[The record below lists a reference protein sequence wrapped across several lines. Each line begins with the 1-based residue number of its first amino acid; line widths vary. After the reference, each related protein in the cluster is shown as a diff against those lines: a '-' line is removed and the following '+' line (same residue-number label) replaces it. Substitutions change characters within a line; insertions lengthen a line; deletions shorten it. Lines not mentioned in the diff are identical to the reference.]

1 MDQENVN
8 GSIHPYRNIW
18 IDIYKHPEI
27 VTYFNQNTENSSIQ
41 LIKTIQLSINGN
53 SSDEKNQLFIDKFK
67 SIFSTI
73 YFTRLNINC
82 KNISIEQFV
91 EIIHLL
97 PNLDSLK
104 VSYLPT
110 IQLDWLFDNDG
121 ETCFTTSIK
130 NKITKVNLVK
140 MIDIEQ
146 IHLLLY
152 LYRRIQYFQID
163 LPVDMDPQM
172 IFEEFGVVGDK
183 SRSGRPSKL
192 SKRKLT
198 RLKRLTDQ
206 KTGISLR
213 QIAPK
218 FDINISTLSR
228 HLTAM
233 VPTRARRLYRTL
245 LNGNFE
251 LVMDDEKYFL
261 LHNESIPANRG
272 FYTSDPS
279 AAQPEVK
286 FKRTQKFEPKILV
299 WIAISEK
306 GISTPFFS
314 KQQQAVTQKT
324 YLNECIKAR
333 LVPFIEKYHNKKKVL
348 FWPDLAR
355 SHYGLKVIEYLDE
368 NSIHFVPQQKNPQN
382 CPQARPIETLWSIL
396 EQMVYAGGWQ
406 AKNINALKRRISKKI
421 NELDIKV
428 VQTMFSDI

>member
-1 MDQENVN
+1 MTRSEREHQAKRIVQHYVNVANRQKKVTVNHFLQEQ
-8 GSIHPYRNIW
+8 IPR
-18 IDIYKHPEI
+18 P
-27 VTYFNQNTENSSIQ
+27 
-41 LIKTIQLSINGN
+41 
-53 SSDEKNQLFIDKFK
+53 
-67 SIFSTI
+67 TI
-73 YFTRLNINC
+73 Y
-82 KNISIEQFV
+82 SI
-91 EIIHLL
+91 
-97 PNLDSLK
+97 
-104 VSYLPT
+104 
-110 IQLDWLFDNDG
+110 
-121 ETCFTTSIK
+121 IK
-130 NKITKVNLVK
+130 K
-140 MIDIEQ
+140 
-146 IHLLLY
+146 
-152 LYRRIQYFQID
+152 
-163 LPVDMDPQM
+163 
-172 IFEEFGVVGDK
+172 FEEFGVVGDK

-233 VPTRARRLYRTL
+233 GITYRKKKRAPKYTDKQLEEVPTRARRLYRTL

-286 FKRTQKFEPKILV
+286 FKRTQKFELKILV

-324 YLNECIKAR
+324 YLNECTKAR

-406 AKNINALKRRISKKI
+406 AKNINALRRRISKKI

-428 VQTMFSDI
+428 VQTMFSDIRIQLRRIADNGPYGACSF